1 MRLPAGGGGCCRVRR
16 CCGLGKRSQLHLLPT
31 NLAAVLLHPNPLAG
45 VPVCL
50 SHAYRSLPVAGPP
63 TCSPRVVYLQTYDRG
78 RLVSEQVLRVAEK
91 DIRKKQQKKEGKKKG
106 GLGIGGV

>member
-1 MRLPAGGGGCCRVRR
+1 M
-16 CCGLGKRSQLHLLPT
+16 T
-31 NLAAVLLHPNPLAG
+31 
-45 VPVCL
+45 VCL